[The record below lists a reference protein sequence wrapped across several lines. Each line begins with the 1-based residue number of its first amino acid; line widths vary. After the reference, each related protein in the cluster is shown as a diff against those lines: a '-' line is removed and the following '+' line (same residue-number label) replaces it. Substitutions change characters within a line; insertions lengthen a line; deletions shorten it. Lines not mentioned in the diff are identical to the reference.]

1 MTKYILI
8 AIVQGR
14 IVSKLEVEGRRFLD
28 HICFPQGY
36 YGADKIHY
44 LLSDTA
50 ADICSGLEYMVN
62 AATVEESDYDAWSTF
77 LDDIFE
83 ACEMSGDNAAM
94 IVCVTP

>member
-1 MTKYILI
+1 MKYMLI

-14 IVSKLEVEGRRFLD
+14 IVSKLEVDGRKLLD
-28 HICFPQGY
+28 LIGFPPGY
-36 YGADKIHY
+36 YGTDKIHY
-44 LLSDTA
+44 VLSDTA
-50 ADICSGLEYMVN
+50 ADISSRIEDLVN
-62 AATVEESDYDAWSTF
+62 AATAEEEVYDEWSTF